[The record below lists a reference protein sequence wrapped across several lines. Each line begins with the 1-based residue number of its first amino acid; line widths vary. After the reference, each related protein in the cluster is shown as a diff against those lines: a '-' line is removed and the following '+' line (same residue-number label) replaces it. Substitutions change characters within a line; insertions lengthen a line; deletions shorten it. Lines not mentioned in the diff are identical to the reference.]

1 MAKAKTKLD
10 RLIAQTFAL
19 AEQFPVMPIEEIR
32 LSVALAEL
40 PNPEQVVP
48 RLLAELVDHED
59 MHVRRVG
66 IHACRRIGRFQ
77 LPGVREAVLRRLA
90 DENAW
95 VRYDAAWT
103 AHEAGYDGPDVRQ
116 LLSALASGVRL
127 PEDEERLRAN
137 PSDSELAARVRA
149 RQALDALLAGSA
161 PDAEPGAAADRG
173 RM

>member
-1 MAKAKTKLD
+1 MAKVKTKLD

-40 PNPEQVVP
+40 PNPDQVVP

-103 AHEAGYDGPDVRQ
+103 AHDAGYDGPDVREA
-116 LLSALASGVRL
+116 LGSLASGVRL
-127 PEDEERLRAN
+127 PKDEERLRDN
-137 PSDSELAARVRA
+137 PSDSDLAARVRA
-149 RQALDALLAGSA
+149 QQALDALLAGGG
-161 PDAEPGAAADRG
+161 PDAAPGTSPE
-173 RM
+173 

>member
-1 MAKAKTKLD
+1 MAKAKAKTKLD
-10 RLIAQTFAL
+10 RLIAKTFAL
-19 AEQFPVMPIEEIR
+19 AEQNLFMPIEEIR

-40 PNPEQVVP
+40 PDPEQIVP
-48 RLLAELVDHED
+48 RVLAELVDHED

-66 IHACRRIGRFQ
+66 VHACRRIGRFQ

-103 AHEAGYDGPDVRQ
+103 AHDAGYDGPDVRE
-116 LLSALASGVRL
+116 LLDGLAAGIRL
-127 PEDEERLRAN
+127 PEDEERLRSN
-137 PSDSELAARVRA
+137 PSNADLAARVRA

-161 PDAEPGAAADRG
+161 PDAEPGSVSSS
-173 RM
+173 